1 MLSDD
6 SFRNY
11 VYYQTSLSK
20 SMERAQ
26 DLACKRYLGTQENFI
41 QIVAIDAF
49 LKGCLDKKADTD
61 SSKPATV
68 RTVYKKGAT
77 ETDISNFD
85 ARLKKT

>member
-1 MLSDD
+1 
-6 SFRNY
+6 
-11 VYYQTSLSK
+11 
-20 SMERAQ
+20 MERAQ

-41 QIVAIDAF
+41 QIVTIDAF
-49 LKGCLDKKADTD
+49 LKGCLVKKADTDSSKPATVRTVYKKADTD

-77 ETDISNFD
+77 ETDISNFV

>member
-11 VYYQTSLSK
+11 VYYQK

-77 ETDISNFD
+77 ETEGG
-85 ARLKKT
+85 RV

>member
-1 MLSDD
+1 VEKKLS
-6 SFRNY
+6 
-11 VYYQTSLSK
+11 
-20 SMERAQ
+20 A
-26 DLACKRYLGTQENFI
+26 
-41 QIVAIDAF
+41 AF